1 VNGNNFQDDI
11 EEIKN
16 TLLEADVI
24 SLFFPYFGKTVL
36 IDIRSN
42 ETDGPA
48 LILTEMV
55 RSPRERIRSMEQ
67 LRPGFNDPEKM
78 VLIPWVR
85 YLETLIDSGI
95 WSLVI
100 KKLEKASF
108 IDPSVSANEILEKL
122 RNLEHRELADAVN
135 GTSYKTIWSKPEQL

>member
-1 VNGNNFQDDI
+1 MNGNNFQDDI

-16 TLLEADVI
+16 TLLEADVV

-55 RSPRERIRSMEQ
+55 RNPRERIRSMGQ

-95 WSLVI
+95 WSIVI
-100 KKLEKASF
+100 KKLEEASF
-108 IDPSVSANEILEKL
+108 IDPKASADEIFKKL
-122 RNLEHRELADAVN
+122 QNLEHSELADAVN
-135 GTSYKTIWSKPEQL
+135 GPSYKTIWSKPG

>member
-1 VNGNNFQDDI
+1 MNGNNFQDNI

-16 TLLEADVI
+16 TLLEADVV

-55 RSPRERIRSMEQ
+55 RNPRERIRSMER

-95 WSLVI
+95 WSIVI
-100 KKLEKASF
+100 KKLEEASF
-108 IDPSVSANEILEKL
+108 IDPKASADEILKKL
-122 RNLEHRELADAVN
+122 RNLEHSELADAVN
-135 GTSYKTIWSKPEQL
+135 GSSYKTIWSKLV

>member
-1 VNGNNFQDDI
+1 MNGNNFQDDI

-16 TLLEADVI
+16 TLLEADVV

-78 VLIPWVR
+78 VLIPWIR
-85 YLETLIDSGI
+85 YLETLVDSGI
-95 WSLVI
+95 WSVI
-100 KKLEKASF
+100 VEKLEKASF

>member
-1 VNGNNFQDDI
+1 MNGNNFQDDI

-16 TLLEADVI
+16 TLLEADVV

-55 RSPRERIRSMEQ
+55 RNPRERIRSMEQ

-95 WSLVI
+95 WSVVI
-100 KKLEKASF
+100 KKLEEASF
-108 IDPSVSANEILEKL
+108 IDPRVSADEILEKL
-122 RNLEHRELADAVN
+122 RNLEHSELADAVN
-135 GTSYKTIWSKPEQL
+135 GPSYKTIWSKPEQL

>member
-1 VNGNNFQDDI
+1 
-11 EEIKN
+11 
-16 TLLEADVI
+16 
-24 SLFFPYFGKTVL
+24 
-36 IDIRSN
+36 
-42 ETDGPA
+42 
-48 LILTEMV
+48 
-55 RSPRERIRSMEQ
+55 MEQ

>member
-1 VNGNNFQDDI
+1 VNGNNFQDNI

-16 TLLEADVI
+16 TLLEADVV

-95 WSLVI
+95 WSIII
-100 KKLEKASF
+100 KKLEEASF
-108 IDPSVSANEILEKL
+108 IDPKASADEILKKL
-122 RNLEHRELADAVN
+122 RNLEHSELADAVN
-135 GTSYKTIWSKPEQL
+135 GSSYKTIWSKLV

>member
-1 VNGNNFQDDI
+1 MNGNNFQDDI

-16 TLLEADVI
+16 TLLEADVV

-55 RSPRERIRSMEQ
+55 RNPRERIRSMGQ

-95 WSLVI
+95 WSIVI
-100 KKLEKASF
+100 KKLEEASF
-108 IDPSVSANEILEKL
+108 IDPKASADEIFKKL
-122 RNLEHRELADAVN
+122 QNLEHSELADAVN
-135 GTSYKTIWSKPEQL
+135 GSSYKTIWSKPG

>member
-1 VNGNNFQDDI
+1 MNGNNFQDNI

-16 TLLEADVI
+16 TLLEADVV

-95 WSLVI
+95 WSIII
-100 KKLEKASF
+100 KKLEEASF
-108 IDPSVSANEILEKL
+108 IDPKASADEILKKL
-122 RNLEHRELADAVN
+122 RNLEHSELADAVN
-135 GTSYKTIWSKPEQL
+135 GSSYKTIWSKLV

>member
-16 TLLEADVI
+16 TLLEADVV

-48 LILTEMV
+48 LIL
-55 RSPRERIRSMEQ
+55 
-67 LRPGFNDPEKM
+67 
-78 VLIPWVR
+78 
-85 YLETLIDSGI
+85 
-95 WSLVI
+95 
-100 KKLEKASF
+100 
-108 IDPSVSANEILEKL
+108 
-122 RNLEHRELADAVN
+122 
-135 GTSYKTIWSKPEQL
+135 

>member
-16 TLLEADVI
+16 TLLEADVV

-55 RSPRERIRSMEQ
+55 RNPRERIRSMEQ

-95 WSLVI
+95 WSIVI
-100 KKLEKASF
+100 KKLEDASF
-108 IDPSVSANEILEKL
+108 IDSKASANEILE
-122 RNLEHRELADAVN
+122 NSE
-135 GTSYKTIWSKPEQL
+135 TSSTMNWQTQ

>member
-1 VNGNNFQDDI
+1 MNGNNFQDDI

-16 TLLEADVI
+16 TLLEADVV
-24 SLFFPYFGKTVL
+24 SLFFPFFGKTVL

-95 WSLVI
+95 WSVVI
-100 KKLEKASF
+100 KKLEEASF
-108 IDPSVSANEILEKL
+108 IDPRVSADEILEKL
-122 RNLEHRELADAVN
+122 RNQEHNELADAVN
-135 GTSYKTIWSKPEQL
+135 GPSYKTIWSKPEQL

>member
-1 VNGNNFQDDI
+1 MNGNNFQDDI

-16 TLLEADVI
+16 TLLEADVV

-55 RSPRERIRSMEQ
+55 RNPRERIRSMEQ

-95 WSLVI
+95 WSIVI
-100 KKLEKASF
+100 KKLEDASF
-108 IDPSVSANEILEKL
+108 IDSKASANEILE
-122 RNLEHRELADAVN
+122 NSE
-135 GTSYKTIWSKPEQL
+135 TSSTMNWQTQ

>member
-16 TLLEADVI
+16 TLLEADVV

-55 RSPRERIRSMEQ
+55 RNPRERIRSMGQ

-95 WSLVI
+95 WSIVI
-100 KKLEKASF
+100 KKLEEASF
-108 IDPSVSANEILEKL
+108 IDPKASADEIFKKL
-122 RNLEHRELADAVN
+122 QNLEHSELADAVN
-135 GTSYKTIWSKPEQL
+135 GSSYKTIWSKPG

>member
-1 VNGNNFQDDI
+1 MNGNNFQDNI

-16 TLLEADVI
+16 TLLEADVV

-95 WSLVI
+95 WSVII
-100 KKLEKASF
+100 KKLEEASF
-108 IDPSVSANEILEKL
+108 IDPRVAADEILEKL
-122 RNLEHRELADAVN
+122 RNLEHSKLADAVN
-135 GTSYKTIWSKPEQL
+135 GPSYKTIWSKPEQL

>member
-1 VNGNNFQDDI
+1 MNGNNFQDDI

-16 TLLEADVI
+16 TLLEADVV

-55 RSPRERIRSMEQ
+55 RYPRERIRSMEY
-67 LRPGFNDPEKM
+67 LMPGFSDPE
-78 VLIPWVR
+78 
-85 YLETLIDSGI
+85 
-95 WSLVI
+95 
-100 KKLEKASF
+100 
-108 IDPSVSANEILEKL
+108 
-122 RNLEHRELADAVN
+122 
-135 GTSYKTIWSKPEQL
+135 

>member
-1 VNGNNFQDDI
+1 MNGNNFQDNI

-16 TLLEADVI
+16 TLLEADVV

-95 WSLVI
+95 WSIVI
-100 KKLEKASF
+100 KKLEEASF
-108 IDPSVSANEILEKL
+108 IDPKASADEILKKL
-122 RNLEHRELADAVN
+122 RNLEHSELADAVN
-135 GTSYKTIWSKPEQL
+135 GSSYKTIWSKLV

>member
-1 VNGNNFQDDI
+1 MNGNNFQDDI

-16 TLLEADVI
+16 TLLEADVV

-78 VLIPWVR
+78 VLIPWIR
-85 YLETLIDSGI
+85 YVETLVDSGI
-95 WSLVI
+95 WSVI
-100 KKLEKASF
+100 VKKLEKASF

-122 RNLEHRELADAVN
+122 RNLEHRDLADAVN

>member
-16 TLLEADVI
+16 TLLEADVV

-78 VLIPWVR
+78 VLIPWIR
-85 YLETLIDSGI
+85 YLETLVDSGI
-95 WSLVI
+95 WSVI
-100 KKLEKASF
+100 VKKLEKASF

>member
-1 VNGNNFQDDI
+1 MNGNNFQDDI

-16 TLLEADVI
+16 TLLEADVV

-78 VLIPWVR
+78 VLIPWIR
-85 YLETLIDSGI
+85 YLETLVDSGI
-95 WSLVI
+95 WSVI
-100 KKLEKASF
+100 VKKLEKASF

>member
-1 VNGNNFQDDI
+1 MNGNNFQDDI
-11 EEIKN
+11 EEIKK

-36 IDIRSN
+36 FDIRSN

-48 LILTEMV
+48 VILTDMV
-55 RSPRERIRSMEQ
+55 RSPRERIRSMEK
-67 LRPGFNDPEKM
+67 LRPGFDDPEKM

-95 WSLVI
+95 WNLVVN
-100 KKLEKASF
+100 KLEETSYV
-108 IDPSVSANEILEKL
+108 DPQTSTDEILVKL
-122 RNLEHRELADAVN
+122 RNLEYIELANAIK
-135 GTSYKTIWSKPEQL
+135 GRSYKTLWSRHEQK

>member
-16 TLLEADVI
+16 TLLEADVV

-78 VLIPWVR
+78 VLIPWIR
-85 YLETLIDSGI
+85 YLETLVDSGI
-95 WSLVI
+95 WSVI
-100 KKLEKASF
+100 VEKLEKASF

>member
-1 VNGNNFQDDI
+1 MNGNNFQDDI

-16 TLLEADVI
+16 TLLEADVV

>member
-1 VNGNNFQDDI
+1 MNGNNFQDDI